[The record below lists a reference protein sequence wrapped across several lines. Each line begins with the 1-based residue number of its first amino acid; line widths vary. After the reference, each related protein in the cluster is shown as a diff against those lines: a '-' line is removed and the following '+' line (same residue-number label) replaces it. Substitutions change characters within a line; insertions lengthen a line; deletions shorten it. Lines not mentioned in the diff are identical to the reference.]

1 MSNFL
6 HPIESEWASREVQD
20 GEVITRVWQVKY
32 GSTLQSL
39 EQERGDIVNGTDY
52 YEILSS
58 HIGHLKGKMQ
68 HKVVVTGFR
77 SDLFAGEARTGT
89 FRELLS
95 SRRSKKTRNTTVY
108 QRKWEC
114 DSLTAIKE
122 GENGW
127 GAYTDAITVASQI
140 GSTITWTSGSKF
152 YPAMIGLPLDLTTG
166 TDSYVTDYYSPTS
179 IRSSELSISP
189 TSITI
194 TYRGKLPVEIGDEYE
209 NGTWSN
215 RIAPACVDVSVDNSW
230 TVKRS
235 LITGTYSASRI
246 N

>member
-39 EQERGDIVNGTDY
+39 EQERGGIVNGEPY

-58 HIGHLKGKMQ
+58 HIGHVKGKMQ
-68 HKVVVTGFR
+68 HKIVVTGFR
-77 SDLFAGEARTGT
+77 SDLFDSVGRDDI

-114 DSLTAIKE
+114 DSLAAIKE

-127 GAYTDAITVASQI
+127 GAYVDSVTAIGASGLTMTRTA
-140 GSTITWTSGSKF
+140 GSYF
-152 YPAMIGLPLDLTTG
+152 YPAMVGLPVSLSETANT
-166 TDSYVTDYYSPTS
+166 YVTAYNSRTTVTLKTAAS
-179 IRSSELSISP
+179 GLE
-189 TSITI
+189 TATF
-194 TYRGKLPVEIGDEYE
+194 RGPLPVEIGDEYG

-230 TVKRS
+230 TVKKS

-246 N
+246 R